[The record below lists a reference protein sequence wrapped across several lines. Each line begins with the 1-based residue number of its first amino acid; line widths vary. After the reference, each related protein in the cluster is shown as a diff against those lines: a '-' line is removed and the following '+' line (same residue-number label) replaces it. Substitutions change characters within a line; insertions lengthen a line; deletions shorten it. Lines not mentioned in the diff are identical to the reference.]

1 MIPDALVYLRACI
14 VKRSLQLFHNR
25 KMELMEERVTYL
37 KSGDFQS
44 YEEIIDIVSF
54 EYNFMI

>member
-1 MIPDALVYLRACI
+1 MYLRACI